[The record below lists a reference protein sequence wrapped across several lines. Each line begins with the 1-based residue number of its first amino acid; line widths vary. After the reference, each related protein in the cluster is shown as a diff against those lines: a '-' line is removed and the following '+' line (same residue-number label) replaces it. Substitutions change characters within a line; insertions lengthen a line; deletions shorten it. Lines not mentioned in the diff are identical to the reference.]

1 MNRCDRNPKSQRT
14 SDADG
19 SDLRR
24 SRAYDTINDFNHSLL
39 DSIKRYDILR
49 IAQILTEVE
58 GRHCMGALV
67 LSALLS
73 SLYVFHRNRDVPATI
88 WSVIKLGVISF
99 LGTFALVALYIGI
112 VKFCD
117 NPFYGEDEDVR
128 PGKRMLGALI
138 LLAACMGISALFI
151 FGVLA

>member
-1 MNRCDRNPKSQRT
+1 
-14 SDADG
+14 
-19 SDLRR
+19 
-24 SRAYDTINDFNHSLL
+24 
-39 DSIKRYDILR
+39 
-49 IAQILTEVE
+49 
-58 GRHCMGALV
+58 MGALV